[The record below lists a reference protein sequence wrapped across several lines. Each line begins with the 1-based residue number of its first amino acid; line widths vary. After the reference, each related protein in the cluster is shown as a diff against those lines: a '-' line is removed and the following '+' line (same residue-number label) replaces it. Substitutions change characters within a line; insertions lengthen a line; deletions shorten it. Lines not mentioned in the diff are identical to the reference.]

1 MDSFRDTTS
10 NNESQL
16 GSDESFYASSPKEL
30 NCNLNKIETVKI
42 DTRKSEVLNAN
53 LKKQLI
59 SAQSHLQRIE
69 DKKRD
74 IDERQVKQY
83 SFEKNTES

>member
-1 MDSFRDTTS
+1 MDSFRDTTT
-10 NNESQL
+10 NN
-16 GSDESFYASSPKEL
+16 
-30 NCNLNKIETVKI
+30 
-42 DTRKSEVLNAN
+42 EVLNAN

-74 IDERQVKQY
+74 IDERQVKQF
-83 SFEKNTES
+83 SFAKNTES